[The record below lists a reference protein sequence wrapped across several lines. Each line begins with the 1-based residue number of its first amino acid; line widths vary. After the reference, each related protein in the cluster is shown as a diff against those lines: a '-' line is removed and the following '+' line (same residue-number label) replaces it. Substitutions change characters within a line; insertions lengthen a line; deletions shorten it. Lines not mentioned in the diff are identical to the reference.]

1 MANHWKFE
9 CPNRKIWAAK
19 DKLSTFSLD
28 RTQLNSVHSQNE
40 SREQVNS
47 VYDQSNS
54 RSIDHGKKINI
65 DLLSDLSN
73 KSENIQSPVGR
84 KAVLVTG

>member
-9 CPNRKIWAAK
+9 CPNRKIGAAK

-28 RTQLNSVHSQNE
+28 RTQLNLVHSQNE
-40 SREQVNS
+40 SRKQVNS

-54 RSIDHGKKINI
+54 RSIDHGKKVNI
-65 DLLSDLSN
+65 DCFQICQTKVKIYNRRWVEKLC
-73 KSENIQSPVGR
+73 
-84 KAVLVTG
+84 